1 MTMRRLLSTIAV
13 AAGVLGFA
21 AAAHAVQY
29 PPGPT
34 GTCTDTLKV
43 ANVQNPG
50 LACHPAIGDTCPG
63 VGGIVTGFDKI
74 PTGFAFYIQNNAVG
88 ANSTPWTGIDVF
100 TGGSN
105 LAASL
110 GLVIGDSVVVYGK
123 VGDFQGETE
132 ILSNNNSQAS
142 PDIIVR
148 KVGSGPVP
156 PFHIGTA
163 NELREL
169 PNNPNAEQWEG
180 NLVRLNTR
188 LRIVRTSLTGGLG
201 FNAFLTVDNAV
212 CPAGSLGPCD
222 TVFVDGN
229 TLTSFT
235 PPPTGTF
242 VDLVQ
247 GIYNQRTRGYRIQ
260 LRDANDINVA
270 TPPNVADAYP
280 VHKDTI
286 RVVFDRQVTAAS
298 ATNLANYGLASFGAI
313 NSATLEAG
321 GLAVDLAINNGLANG
336 DLESVTAVGIVAQAS
351 GLAMT
356 APQTR
361 SFYNGVLTCAQIQA
375 PDPAF
380 LGACEDRSLFAGAG
394 SVAGTRLTFR
404 AVCVNGFGNVYYMSD
419 PQQPGEAQARTA
431 FAMFAPIV
439 PLIEGHKYLIS
450 GAVQEFF
457 NETEGTFNVYVRDEG
472 AAAIASPQDGLSL
485 HVLADSTCDAA
496 QAINSGEDWEGVL
509 VKVRNVKVTAN
520 RDVGVGFPVVSDAAP
535 GDTLQVTLS
544 STQTWTYD
552 PDSLDRVDV
561 VGILRWSFGL
571 FRIAPR
577 DPKDIIK
584 FTALDVPTTATRDIE
599 FSVSPN
605 PSRTARV
612 TFSLPRA
619 ADVELGVYDLAGR
632 QVATLARGRL
642 EAGPYTKFWTGKD
655 DGGQQMGAGVY
666 FYRLKVGNEVRRI
679 SSVHIH

>member
-1 MTMRRLLSTIAV
+1 M
-13 AAGVLGFA
+13 
-21 AAAHAVQY
+21 
-29 PPGPT
+29 
-34 GTCTDTLKV
+34 
-43 ANVQNPG
+43 
-50 LACHPAIGDTCPG
+50 
-63 VGGIVTGFDKI
+63 
-74 PTGFAFYIQNNAVG
+74 
-88 ANSTPWTGIDVF
+88 
-100 TGGSN
+100 
-105 LAASL
+105 
-110 GLVIGDSVVVYGK
+110 
-123 VGDFQGETE
+123 
-132 ILSNNNSQAS
+132 
-142 PDIIVR
+142 
-148 KVGSGPVP
+148 
-156 PFHIGTA
+156 
-163 NELREL
+163 
-169 PNNPNAEQWEG
+169 
-180 NLVRLNTR
+180 
-188 LRIVRTSLTGGLG
+188 
-201 FNAFLTVDNAV
+201 
-212 CPAGSLGPCD
+212 
-222 TVFVDGN
+222 
-229 TLTSFT
+229 
-235 PPPTGTF
+235 
-242 VDLVQ
+242 
-247 GIYNQRTRGYRIQ
+247 
-260 LRDANDINVA
+260 
-270 TPPNVADAYP
+270 
-280 VHKDTI
+280 
-286 RVVFDRQVTAAS
+286 
-298 ATNLANYGLASFGAI
+298 
-313 NSATLEAG
+313 
-321 GLAVDLAINNGLANG
+321 AVDLAINNGLANG

-394 SVAGTRLTFR
+394 SVAGTRLTVPCCLRQRVRQRLLHVRSAAARRGPGPHRLRDVRSHR
-404 AVCVNGFGNVYYMSD
+404 A
-419 PQQPGEAQARTA
+419 AHRRAA
-431 FAMFAPIV
+431 
-439 PLIEGHKYLIS
+439 KYLIS

-605 PSRTARV
+605 P
-612 TFSLPRA
+612 
-619 ADVELGVYDLAGR
+619 
-632 QVATLARGRL
+632 RGRR
-642 EAGPYTKFWTGKD
+642 A
-655 DGGQQMGAGVY
+655 
-666 FYRLKVGNEVRRI
+666 
-679 SSVHIH
+679 